1 MQQQEDTQQTA
12 ELRLAF
18 LRHLPKRLDMLRKR
32 GQRLCGHGWDINAL
46 TLLFREIQ
54 PLAGACGR
62 YGLLDIGEQLFS
74 IERFLSPF
82 VSQVSVPDAAQTE
95 AFAHRLRALEP
106 LIASLGGSPGE
117 GERGAAASTPVPVA
131 RERVDFPLQVTPPAD
146 YWRRFTRPPPAPA
159 ASTRVPATPAK
170 IPAKPRA
177 APPPT
182 SAGAAVQPV
191 PVVLPPASATAP
203 PPAAAAAPAAVAPA
217 AAVAHP
223 APVAAAAS
231 ASVPP
236 KAEPHVPAAP
246 RTTEQRKVY
255 HLSDGNPLA
264 GEIDQR
270 LDSAGLYELTI
281 LDNVEHLREIL
292 GAFPPHLVIV
302 DAAFESALESI
313 GALVK
318 STRARARHRLALL
331 SFSTSGE
338 LPVRLRA
345 MRAGADAFVALPAQA
360 DEVTGRIAELLAA
373 DSADPYRI
381 LIVEDDRSQAIFAE
395 SILRK
400 AGMTTCMVTDPLAAL
415 DQLDAFRPEL
425 ILMDLYMPACDG
437 MELTAII
444 REREAFVSTP
454 IVFLSGEQNEEK
466 HFEALD
472 SGGDDFLAKPIRP
485 KHLISA
491 VTNRVRRARQLERRG
506 AGINPRDPVSG
517 LYQRAHVIDQINAML
532 TRDDASAALGGLMYI
547 EIDSAAR
554 TRERI
559 GMLAFDALLG
569 QLGAFLAAHV
579 EPADLATR
587 YGDASF
593 LLLCPQGDEAALVRL
608 ATGLRDR
615 TARESFDQDG
625 RSYTLSLSFGI
636 CSFAARLGEVGAM
649 LNAAERAMADARRP
663 GAGHV
668 GIFHSETASAPA
680 GTFQALG
687 GEIRSALKA
696 DSFQLLFQP
705 IVALQGAE
713 VEQFQA
719 LLRLAGNDGKLYTAA
734 EIVPIAQ
741 RDGLIAE
748 VDRWVMS
755 RCLLVLAERAR
766 QQRNVRLFVNQSI
779 ETAGDVQ
786 HRIWLR
792 QMLET
797 RRLDADQL
805 VIEFRMA
812 DAQAHLNDLAEFAG
826 EMRGLGVHVALSAFE
841 ASAVAFQLLDQIPAT
856 FVKIGPRY
864 TEEGLR
870 TPAIRDELREIVTHA
885 HAKRMEVIAPRIENA
900 QSAALLWTAGV
911 DFIQGDFVQQAGQ
924 DLSFDFHAASIH

>member
-1 MQQQEDTQQTA
+1 MQQQDDTQQAA

-32 GQRLCGHGWDINAL
+32 GQRLCEHGWDINAL

-62 YGLLDIGEQLFS
+62 YGLLDIGEHLFS
-74 IERFLSPF
+74 VERFLAPF
-82 VSQVSVPDAAQTE
+82 VAQVSVPDAAQTE
-95 AFAHRLRALEP
+95 AFANRLRALEP
-106 LIASLGGSPGE
+106 LIASLGGTPAE
-117 GERGAAASTPVPVA
+117 GERGGAPTPVPAA
-131 RERVDFPLQVTPPAD
+131 RERVDFPLQVTPPPE
-146 YWRRFTRPPPAPA
+146 YWRRFTRPAAAPVRPAPTA
-159 ASTRVPATPAK
+159 PVTH
-170 IPAKPRA
+170 IPARPRA

-182 SAGAAVQPV
+182 RSVE
-191 PVVLPPASATAP
+191 VVEPAQK
-203 PPAAAAAPAAVAPA
+203 PAAAAASVVAAPVPAAPA
-217 AAVAHP
+217 AK
-223 APVAAAAS
+223 APVAAAPAVV
-231 ASVPP
+231 APRPPAVAVAATP
-236 KAEPHVPAAP
+236 KAEPLPTLAAP

-264 GEIDQR
+264 SEIDQK
-270 LDSAGLYELTI
+270 LDSAGMYELTI

-292 GAFPPHLVIV
+292 GAFPPHMVIV
-302 DAAFESALESI
+302 DAAFEGALESI

-345 MRAGADAFVALPAQA
+345 MRAGADAFVALPAQSE
-360 DEVTGRIAELLAA
+360 EVSARIAELLAA

-381 LIVEDDRSQAIFAE
+381 MIVEDDRSQAIFAE

-415 DQLDAFRPEL
+415 DQLEQFQPEL

-437 MELTAII
+437 MELTSII

-454 IVFLSGEQNEEK
+454 IVFLSGEQSEEK

-491 VTNRVRRARQLERRG
+491 VTNRMRRARQLGRRG
-506 AGINPRDPVSG
+506 AGGNPRDAVSG
-517 LYQRAHVIDQINAML
+517 LYQRAHVLDQVNAML
-532 TRDDASAALGGLMYI
+532 TREDVNATQGGLLYI

-569 QLGAFLAAHV
+569 QLGAFLASHV
-579 EPADLATR
+579 GTSDLATR
-587 YGDASF
+587 YGDSSF
-593 LLLCPQGDEAALVRL
+593 LLLCPQGDEATLVKL
-608 ATGLRDR
+608 ATDLRDR

-625 RSYTLSLSFGI
+625 RSYTLGLSLGI

-649 LNAAERAMADARRP
+649 LNSAERAMADARRP
-663 GAGHV
+663 GGSHV
-668 GIFHSETASAPA
+668 GIFHTESATAPA

-687 GEIRSALKA
+687 EQIRGALKA

-719 LLRLAGNDGKLYTAA
+719 LLRLAGSDGKLYTAA

-779 ETAGDVQ
+779 ETAGDAQ
-786 HRIWLR
+786 HVVWLK

-805 VIEFRMA
+805 VVEFRMA
-812 DAQAHLNDLAEFAG
+812 DAQAHLHDLLEFAA
-826 EMRGLGVHVALSAFE
+826 EIRKLGVHVALSAFE
-841 ASAVAFQLLDQIPAT
+841 ASAIAFQLLDQVPAS

-864 TEEGLR
+864 AEEGLR
-870 TPAIRDELREIVTHA
+870 TPTIRDELRQIVAHA
-885 HAKRMEVIAPRIENA
+885 HGKRMEVIAPRIENA
-900 QSAALLWTAGV
+900 QSAALLWTTGV
-911 DFIQGDFVQQAGQ
+911 DFIQGDFVQQPGQ
-924 DLSFDFHAASIH
+924 DLSFDFHAASIQ

>member
-74 IERFLSPF
+74 IERFLAPF

-95 AFAHRLRALEP
+95 AFSHRLRALEP

-117 GERGAAASTPVPVA
+117 GERGAGASTPVPVA

-159 ASTRVPATPAK
+159 ASTRVAATPTK

-191 PVVLPPASATAP
+191 PVALPPAPVAAP

-217 AAVAHP
+217 AVVARP
-223 APVAAAAS
+223 APVAGAAS
-231 ASVPP
+231 ASVAP
-236 KAEPHVPAAP
+236 KAEPPVPAAP

-264 GEIDQR
+264 SEIDQR

-579 EPADLATR
+579 DSADLATR

>member
-1 MQQQEDTQQTA
+1 MQQQDDTQQAA

-18 LRHLPKRLDMLRKR
+18 LRHLPKRLEMLRKR
-32 GQRLCGHGWDINAL
+32 GQRLCEHGWDINAL
-46 TLLFREIQ
+46 TLLFRETQ

-62 YGLLDIGEQLFS
+62 YGLLDIGEHLFS
-74 IERFLSPF
+74 IERFLAPF
-82 VSQVSVPDAAQTE
+82 VSQVAVPDAAQTE
-95 AFAHRLRALEP
+95 AFANRLRSLEP
-106 LIASLGGSPGE
+106 LIASLGGSPAE
-117 GERGAAASTPVPVA
+117 GERVSAAAALGPAT

-146 YWRRFTRPPPAPA
+146 YWRRFTRPPPASA
-159 ASTRVPATPAK
+159 RPATVEPVTS

-182 SAGAAVQPV
+182 RIAAMPSVQ
-191 PVVLPPASATAP
+191 
-203 PPAAAAAPAAVAPA
+203 
-217 AAVAHP
+217 P
-223 APVAAAAS
+223 APVAAPAA
-231 ASVPP
+231 ANPVATPAPVAAPPPVVAPKPVAMPVPAAAETKREVPP
-236 KAEPHVPAAP
+236 PAAP
-246 RTTEQRKVY
+246 RTTEQRKIY

-264 GEIDQR
+264 CEIDQK

-292 GAFPPHLVIV
+292 GAFPPHMVII
-302 DAAFESALESI
+302 DAAFEDALESV

-331 SFSTSGE
+331 SFSSSGE

-345 MRAGADAFVALPAQA
+345 MRAGADAFIALPAQA
-360 DEVTGRIAELLAA
+360 EDVTGRIAELLAA

-415 DQLDAFRPEL
+415 DQLEQFRPEL

-437 MELTAII
+437 MELTSII

-506 AGINPRDPVSG
+506 AGVNPRDPVSG
-517 LYQRAHVIDQINAML
+517 LYQRAHVLDQVNAML
-532 TRDDASAALGGLMYI
+532 TREDANATHGGLMYI

-569 QLGAFLAAHV
+569 QLGAFIAAHV
-579 EPADLATR
+579 GAADLATR
-587 YGDASF
+587 YGDSSF
-593 LLLCPQGDEAALVRL
+593 LLLCPLGDEAALVRL
-608 ATGLRDR
+608 ATDLRDR

-625 RSYTLSLSFGI
+625 RSYTLSLSLGI
-636 CSFAARLGEVGAM
+636 CGFAARLGEVGAM
-649 LNAAERAMADARRP
+649 LNAAERAMTDARRP
-663 GAGHV
+663 GGSHV
-668 GIFHSETASAPA
+668 GIFHAEPATAPA

-687 GEIRSALKA
+687 EEIRGALKA

-719 LLRLAGNDGKLYTAA
+719 LLRLAGGGGKLYAAA

-779 ETAGDVQ
+779 ETAGDAQ
-786 HRIWLR
+786 HVVWLK

-797 RRLDADQL
+797 RRLDGDQL

-812 DAQAHLNDLAEFAG
+812 DALAHLHDLMEFAA
-826 EMRGLGVHVALSAFE
+826 EMRKLGVHVALSAFE
-841 ASAVAFQLLDQIPAT
+841 AGVTAFQLLDQIPAS

-864 TEEGLR
+864 AEEALR
-870 TPAIRDELREIVTHA
+870 TPAIREELRQIVGHA

>member
-74 IERFLSPF
+74 IERFLAPF

-95 AFAHRLRALEP
+95 AFSHRLRALEP

-117 GERGAAASTPVPVA
+117 GERGAGASTPVPVA

-159 ASTRVPATPAK
+159 ASTRVAATPTK

-191 PVVLPPASATAP
+191 PVALPPAPVAAP

-231 ASVPP
+231 ASVAP
-236 KAEPHVPAAP
+236 KAEPPVPAAP

-264 GEIDQR
+264 SEIDQR

-579 EPADLATR
+579 DSADLATR

>member
-1 MQQQEDTQQTA
+1 MQQQDDTQQAA

-18 LRHLPKRLDMLRKR
+18 LRHLPKRLEMLRKR
-32 GQRLCGHGWDINAL
+32 GQRLCEQGWDINAL
-46 TLLFREIQ
+46 TLLFRETQ

-62 YGLLDIGEQLFS
+62 YGLLDIGEHLFS
-74 IERFLSPF
+74 IERFLAPF
-82 VSQVSVPDAAQTE
+82 VAQVAVPDAAQTE
-95 AFAHRLRALEP
+95 AFAARLRTFEP
-106 LIASLGGSPGE
+106 LIASLGGIPGE
-117 GERGAAASTPVPVA
+117 GERSAGAAAPAA
-131 RERVDFPLQVTPPAD
+131 RERADFPRFVTPPAD
-146 YWRRFTRPPPAPA
+146 YWSRFTRPPPTAPTPQRMAEPAPA
-159 ASTRVPATPAK
+159 AALKT
-170 IPAKPRA
+170 IPAVAGPRA

-182 SAGAAVQPV
+182 PVAPVAV
-191 PVVLPPASATAP
+191 
-203 PPAAAAAPAAVAPA
+203 AAVAPLVSIPA
-217 AAVAHP
+217 AALPSVP
-223 APVAAAAS
+223 APKPAAA
-231 ASVPP
+231 PP
-236 KAEPHVPAAP
+236 AKPERAIAQVQAPAPAT
-246 RTTEQRKVY
+246 RSTETRKIY

-264 GEIDQR
+264 CEIDQK
-270 LDSAGLYELTI
+270 LDSAGMYELTI
-281 LDNVEHLREIL
+281 LDNVDHLREIL
-292 GAFPPHLVIV
+292 GAFPPHLVII
-302 DAAFESALESI
+302 DAAFEEAALEPV

-318 STRARARHRLALL
+318 SMRARARHRLALL

-360 DEVTGRIAELLAA
+360 DDVAARIGELLAA

-415 DQLDAFRPEL
+415 DQLDEFRPEL

-437 MELTAII
+437 MELTSII

-491 VTNRVRRARQLERRG
+491 VTNRVRRARQLGRRG
-506 AGINPRDPVSG
+506 AGANPRDPVSG
-517 LYQRAHVIDQINAML
+517 LYQRAHVLDQIAALL
-532 TRDDASAALGGLMYI
+532 TRDDASASLGGLLYI

-569 QLGAFLAAHV
+569 QLGAFVASHV
-579 EPADLATR
+579 GANDLATR

-593 LLLCPQGDEAALVRL
+593 LLLCPQGDEEALLRL
-608 ATGLRDR
+608 ATDLRDR
-615 TARESFDQDG
+615 TTRESFEQDS
-625 RSYTLSLSFGI
+625 RSFTLSLSLGI
-636 CSFAARLGEVGAM
+636 CSFAAHLGEVGAM
-649 LNAAERAMADARRP
+649 LNAAERAMSDSRKP
-663 GAGHV
+663 GGSHV
-668 GIFHSETASAPA
+668 GIFHTEPASAPA

-687 GEIRSALKA
+687 EQIRGALKA

-719 LLRLAGNDGKLYTAA
+719 LLRLAGSDGKLYTAA
-734 EIVPIAQ
+734 EILPVAQ
-741 RDGLIAE
+741 RDDLIAE
-748 VDRWVMS
+748 VDRWVLS

-766 QQRNVRLFVNQSI
+766 QQRNVRLFVSQSI
-779 ETAGDVQ
+779 ETAADPQ
-786 HRIWLR
+786 HTIWLR

-797 RRLDADQL
+797 RRLDGDQL
-805 VIEFRMA
+805 VIEFRIA
-812 DAQAHLNDLAEFAG
+812 DAQAHPNDLLTFAADV
-826 EMRGLGVHVALSAFE
+826 RGLGVHIALSAFE
-841 ASAVAFQLLDQIPAT
+841 ASAAAFQLLDQVPAS
-856 FVKIGPRY
+856 FVKISPRY
-864 TEEGLR
+864 ADEGLR
-870 TPAIRDELREIVTHA
+870 TPPMREELRQIVAQA
-885 HAKRMEVIAPRIENA
+885 HAKRIEVIAPRIENA

-911 DFIQGDFVQQAGQ
+911 DFIQGDFVQQPGQ

>member
-1 MQQQEDTQQTA
+1 MQQQDDTQQAA

-18 LRHLPKRLDMLRKR
+18 LRHLPKRLDMLRRR
-32 GQRLCGHGWDINAL
+32 GQRLCEHGWDINAL
-46 TLLFREIQ
+46 TLLFRETQ

-62 YGLLDIGEQLFS
+62 YGLLDIGEHLFS
-74 IERFLSPF
+74 IERFLAPF
-82 VSQVSVPDAAQTE
+82 AAQVSVPDAAQTE
-95 AFAHRLRALEP
+95 AFANRLRSLEP
-106 LIASLGGSPGE
+106 LIASLGGSPAE
-117 GERGAAASTPVPVA
+117 GERVSASAGLAAAA

-146 YWRRFTRPPPAPA
+146 YWRRFTRPVPAPMRP
-159 ASTRVPATPAK
+159 ASEPVTS

-182 SAGAAVQPV
+182 RVAA
-191 PVVLPPASATAP
+191 T
-203 PPAAAAAPAAVAPA
+203 PAA
-217 AAVAHP
+217 P
-223 APVAAAAS
+223 APVAAPAA
-231 ASVPP
+231 ANPVARPVPVVAP
-236 KAEPHVPAAP
+236 AAPVVAAKPPPPRAAAEPKPDAPTPAAP
-246 RTTEQRKVY
+246 RTTEQRKIY

-264 GEIDQR
+264 CEIDQK

-292 GAFPPHLVIV
+292 GAFPPHMVII
-302 DAAFESALESI
+302 DAAFEDALESV

-318 STRARARHRLALL
+318 STRPRARHRLALL

-345 MRAGADAFVALPAQA
+345 MRAGADAFIALPAQA
-360 DEVTGRIAELLAA
+360 EDVTGRIAELLAA

-415 DQLDAFRPEL
+415 DQLDQFRPEL

-437 MELTAII
+437 MELTSII

-491 VTNRVRRARQLERRG
+491 VTNRVRRARQLGRRG
-506 AGINPRDPVSG
+506 AGVNPRDPVSG
-517 LYQRAHVIDQINAML
+517 LYQRAHVLDQVNALL
-532 TRDDASAALGGLMYI
+532 TREDASAMQGGVVYV

-569 QLGAFLAAHV
+569 QLGAFIAAHV
-579 EPADLATR
+579 GAADLTTR
-587 YGDASF
+587 YGDSSF
-593 LLLCPQGDEAALVRL
+593 LLLCPHGDEATLVRL
-608 ATGLRDR
+608 ATDLRDR

-625 RSYTLSLSFGI
+625 RSYTLSLSLGI
-636 CSFAARLGEVGAM
+636 CGFAARLGEVGAM
-649 LNAAERAMADARRP
+649 LNAAERAMSDARRP
-663 GAGHV
+663 GGSHV
-668 GIFHSETASAPA
+668 GIFHAEPATAPA

-687 GEIRSALKA
+687 EEIRGALKA

-719 LLRLAGNDGKLYTAA
+719 LLRLAGGGGKLYAAA

-779 ETAGDVQ
+779 ETAGDAQ
-786 HRIWLR
+786 HGIWLK

-797 RRLDADQL
+797 RRLDGDQL

-812 DAQAHLNDLAEFAG
+812 DALAHLHDLMEFAA
-826 EMRGLGVHVALSAFE
+826 EIRQLGVHIALSAFE
-841 ASAVAFQLLDQIPAT
+841 AGAAAFQLLDQIPAS

-864 TEEGLR
+864 AEEALR
-870 TPAIRDELREIVTHA
+870 TPAIREELRQIVGHA